1 METEQKNES
10 IRDAKRIGIMG
21 GTFNPIHNG
30 HLVIAENAR
39 EQYSLDQVMF
49 IPTGHSPLRHK
60 QQITDAVHRCEMVSL
75 AIADNPWFVL
85 NQIEIQSSETS
96 YTFLTIEKLKQNYKN
111 SDLYF
116 ILGADSLF
124 DFQTWKNPDLIL
136 RNCKILAAYRKHQ
149 RQEEFFQ
156 YIAYLNK
163 KYPDKFYPL
172 DTPSL
177 EVSSQEIRRRTK
189 ERQTIRYLVPKEVEA
204 YIRKNKLY
212 FE

>member
-1 METEQKNES
+1 METEQQNES
-10 IRDAKRIGIMG
+10 IENVKRIGIMG

-30 HLVIAENAR
+30 HLMIAENAR

-75 AIADNPWFVL
+75 AIADNSWFAL
-85 NQIEIQSSETS
+85 NEIEIQSSEIS
-96 YTFLTIEKLKQNYKN
+96 YTFRTLEKLKQNYRN
-111 SDLYF
+111 IELFF

-124 DFQTWKNPDLIL
+124 DFESWKNPDLIL
-136 RNCKILAAYRKHQ
+136 ENSKILAAYRKHQ

-156 YIAYLNK
+156 YIENLNK
-163 KYPDKFYPL
+163 KYPQKFYPL

-177 EVSSQEIRRRTK
+177 EVSSQEIRRRIQEK
-189 ERQTIRYLVPKEVEA
+189 RTIRYLVPREVEA
-204 YIRKNKLY
+204 YIRNHKLY
-212 FE
+212 YK